1 MTHRPPREIYRGW
14 ASVYE
19 SFELAA
25 SLDTWKQGIVSEL
38 RRLGCVDARILDI
51 GAGTGIGR
59 RALLDAF
66 PACTVISL
74 DQSADMLAMGRIPT
88 GLAIVADMSSFRID
102 EAGFDFVVSGFDALN
117 YLAKEDLGNCL
128 ACVASALRLGGRMV
142 FDYSTRKLLKYDW
155 GHLDYV
161 REHDGMQLA
170 CSHRYEPLLD
180 RTRVDLE
187 LTRRSE
193 LLWRETHHHYSV
205 DPFDLHELALAS
217 DLHVLYGRDIDR
229 EQFSPASGTHVWVL
243 ERRGADR

>member
-1 MTHRPPREIYRGW
+1 MTNTLAGEIYRGW

-19 SFELAA
+19 SFEAAA
-25 SLDTWKQGIVSEL
+25 SLDTWKQGVVREL
-38 RRLGCVDARILDI
+38 RRLGCADARILDI

-66 PACTVISL
+66 PGCTVVSL
-74 DQSADMLAMGRIPT
+74 DQSADMLERGRIPPD
-88 GLAIVADMSSFRID
+88 LAVVADMSSFRID

-117 YLAKEDLGNCL
+117 YLAKEDLGNCF
-128 ACVASALRLGGRMV
+128 ACVASALRVGGRLV

-155 GHLDYV
+155 GHLDCV
-161 REHDGMQLA
+161 READGMQLA

-180 RTRVDLE
+180 RTRVDLA
-187 LTRRSE
+187 LTRSGE

-205 DPFDLHELALAS
+205 DPYDLHELAAAS
-217 DLHVLYGRDIDR
+217 NLHVLYGRDIDR

-243 ERRGADR
+243 ERRDA